1 MEPLDNMGHTN
12 IIRINISPNP
22 IPPQL
27 NTMGVVSNNAYKE
40 MIFGNVG
47 ELPIENL
54 KVAQEGH
61 CMEVSCNGSINEANT
76 MSYNWTFRSQ
86 RKLATGTGPLLCSA
100 THCRATLHSI
110 LAALYI
116 LQDIEKENDSA
127 LGLV

>member
-27 NTMGVVSNNAYKE
+27 NTMGIVSNNAYKE

-61 CMEVSCNGSINEANT
+61 CMEVSCNGSIDETNT
-76 MSYNWTFRSQ
+76 VSYNWTFCSQ
-86 RKLATGTGPLLCSA
+86 RKLATETRPLLGVM
-100 THCRATLHSI
+100 
-110 LAALYI
+110 YV
-116 LQDIEKENDSA
+116 N
-127 LGLV
+127 